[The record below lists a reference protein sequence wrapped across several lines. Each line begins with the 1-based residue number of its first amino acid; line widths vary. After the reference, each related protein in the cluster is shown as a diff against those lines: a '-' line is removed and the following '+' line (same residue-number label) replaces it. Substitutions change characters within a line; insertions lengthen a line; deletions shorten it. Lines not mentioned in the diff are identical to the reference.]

1 MRIDSLRLP
10 IAVFLVALLG
20 GGVLQACSDAATSTQ
35 NTQDDFDDEDDD
47 DDDEKETKKDKSDD
61 SGEIKLNTETKEKKP
76 DTTVIRRQ
84 MTNVSDKITRAQANL
99 QRTETLKNSAE
110 QRLNDTKAELA
121 KVELEKTYQQVGDVT
136 VSNGN
141 AVKKTKAQLQQL
153 VKDQSAELAKWDAE
167 IKALED
173 EIASYE
179 AELDALTLKLEKK

>member
-1 MRIDSLRLP
+1 MRIESLRVS
-10 IAVFLVALLG
+10 IAVLLLAFGG
-20 GGVLQACSDAATSTQ
+20 GGVLPACSDAASTGTQTSEE
-35 NTQDDFDDEDDD
+35 DFEEEEDEDDD
-47 DDDEKETKKDKSDD
+47 NDTKKDKSDE
-61 SGEIKLNTETKEKKP
+61 SGEIKLKDEKEKKP

-121 KVELEKTYQQVGDVT
+121 KVELEKQYQQVGDVT
-136 VSNGN
+136 VSNGG
-141 AVKKTKAQLQQL
+141 AVKKTKAQLQEL
-153 VKDQSAELAKWDAE
+153 VKQQSADVAKWDAE

-173 EIASYE
+173 EIAAYE